1 MSSLKLGANVR
12 ITATVKVKVRPEHTW
27 FLLLAKYRLQTF
39 CVQTH
44 SNSARGE
51 FLEAFAASR

>member
-1 MSSLKLGANVR
+1 VR
-12 ITATVKVKVRPEHTW
+12 ITATVKVRVRPEHAW
-27 FLLLAKYRLQTF
+27 FLLIAEYCLQTF

-51 FLEAFAASR
+51 FFEAFAVSR